1 MNYDLFVIG
10 GGSGGVR
17 AARYASG
24 KGYKVGLAEGNEL
37 GGTCVN
43 RGCIPKKLYSYASH
57 FSSEQKIMES
67 YGWKIEKKKFSWKK
81 LVNNKRKELKRL
93 NEIYISLLES
103 SGVKIYK
110 QWASFN
116 SNGELVID
124 NKRIEAEKI
133 IIATGGEPKKLAING
148 AEHCITSDEAF
159 DLNKMPKSIL
169 IVGAGYIAVEFA
181 SIFNG
186 LGVSTSICFRGP
198 NILKSFDKE
207 VGLFLHNEMQK
218 KGVNF
223 LSKTLPIRVTKIS
236 SGFKVHFKSG
246 KSKIFEQVMF
256 ATGRNPMTE
265 GLGLKNLKVDTS
277 INGSIIVD
285 EYFQT
290 SKKNI
295 FAIGDIIDRVQLTP
309 VAINEAMFL
318 VDYLISNK
326 KTKFSYRNI
335 PTAVFSDPNIGS
347 IGLTEEEARKKYKK
361 IDIFRSKFR
370 PLKLSLTKLSENVF
384 IKLIVHSYTDKV
396 IGLHYV
402 GPEAAEIIQGFS
414 VAIVNGLKKR
424 DFDKTIGIH
433 PSTAE
438 EIVTLK

>member
-1 MNYDLFVIG
+1 
-10 GGSGGVR
+10 
-17 AARYASG
+17 
-24 KGYKVGLAEGNEL
+24 
-37 GGTCVN
+37 
-43 RGCIPKKLYSYASH
+43 
-57 FSSEQKIMES
+57 
-67 YGWKIEKKKFSWKK
+67 
-81 LVNNKRKELKRL
+81 
-93 NEIYISLLES
+93 
-103 SGVKIYK
+103 
-110 QWASFN
+110 
-116 SNGELVID
+116 
-124 NKRIEAEKI
+124 
-133 IIATGGEPKKLAING
+133 
-148 AEHCITSDEAF
+148 
-159 DLNKMPKSIL
+159 MPKSIL

-246 KSKIFEQVMF
+246 ESKIFEQVMF

-285 EYFQT
+285 EYFRT

-335 PTAVFSDPNIGS
+335 PTAVFSDPNVGS